1 MSFGSRNKGSVA
13 EREIAKMLSEWWG
26 QIEPGIN
33 FVRTP
38 LSGGWGGPELR
49 AGFQASGDIMTTS
62 KVWPWAIEVK
72 RREGWVWK
80 NLLASKP
87 SPVWKWWQQAEG
99 QALEMGKEPL
109 MFFRHNKER
118 WHVMLRGN
126 DIGINGWKVDRGTGR
141 KVFAES
147 FMTIV
152 SEHTVPSVIVQ
163 PWDLAQHELLEYGR
177 QRLREKAG
185 RKKRE

>member
-1 MSFGSRNKGSVA
+1 M
-13 EREIAKMLSEWWG
+13 
-26 QIEPGIN
+26 
-33 FVRTP
+33 
-38 LSGGWGGPELR
+38 
-49 AGFQASGDIMTTS
+49 
-62 KVWPWAIEVK
+62 
-72 RREGWVWK
+72 WK